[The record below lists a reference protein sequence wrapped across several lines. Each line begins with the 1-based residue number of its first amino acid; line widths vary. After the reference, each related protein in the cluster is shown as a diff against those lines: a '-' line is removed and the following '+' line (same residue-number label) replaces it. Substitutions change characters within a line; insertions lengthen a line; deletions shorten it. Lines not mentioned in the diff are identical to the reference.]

1 MLFLAFWVLA
11 AAVVLGIVLA
21 LLHIR
26 PGRGAAPWQLGAIH
40 GIIGASGLALLVL
53 ALRGPP
59 RGTIYGIAPFGV
71 VSAVLFALALLAGLL
86 VLRHL
91 RRGRHPVTL
100 IGAHAMIAISAFV
113 VLAAYVAIG

>member
-1 MLFLAFWVLA
+1 MLLLAFWVLA
-11 AAVVLGIVLA
+11 AAVGLGAALA

-26 PGRGAAPWQLGAIH
+26 PSRGSAPWQLGAIH
-40 GIIGASGLALLVL
+40 GTLGAVGLVLLVL

-71 VSAVLFALALLAGLL
+71 VAAILFALALLAGLL
-86 VLRHL
+86 VLRSL